1 MNQIGDERLCAGQT
15 LQDGIS
21 IATAKKKKKKKKKNR
36 MNDSQMSNT
45 LELPQ

>member
-21 IATAKKKKKKKKKNR
+21 IATAKKKKKEKK
-36 MNDSQMSNT
+36 
-45 LELPQ
+45 E

>member
-21 IATAKKKKKKKKKNR
+21 IATAKKKKKTNR

-45 LELPQ
+45 LELSQ

>member
-21 IATAKKKKKKKKKNR
+21 IATAKKKKKKNE
-36 MNDSQMSNT
+36 SQMSNT

>member
-21 IATAKKKKKKKKKNR
+21 IATAKKKKKKKKNR